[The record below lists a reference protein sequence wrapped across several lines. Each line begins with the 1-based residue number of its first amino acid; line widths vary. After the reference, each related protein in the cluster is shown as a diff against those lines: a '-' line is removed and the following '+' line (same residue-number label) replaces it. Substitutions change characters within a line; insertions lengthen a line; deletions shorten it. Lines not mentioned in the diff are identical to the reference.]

1 MILLPAMIR
10 YDVNTVVRKRT
21 PLIQLTYFFLNLF
34 YGNFPGTA
42 PFHKSV
48 SLKTTIMK
56 KALLIMGLFT
66 VMIFASY
73 AKTVTGIIS
82 DKDGNPLAGVTI
94 VLKGTSTRV
103 SSDAKGN
110 FSIQAPETN
119 ITLVFT
125 LKGYTRQE
133 LKVTGTGK
141 ISVVMQEEIV
151 LDEIARPEHE
161 KAIVK
166 SPAPAIMAEE
176 ATSCLQGKVAG
187 ISVSNQGWNR
197 RKQENYR
204 AASCYQPSP
213 DYNTEGYSAI
223 HENGF
228 KNPLIDP
235 LSTFSIDVDA
245 ASYSNVRRFIT
256 EGQKPVPDAVRIE
269 EMINYF
275 DYDYPQPHDGN
286 PFAIVH
292 ELGVCPWNKEN
303 LLLHIGLQ
311 GEKMTKNEI
320 PPSNLVFLLDV
331 SGSMDQPNKLPLLIK
346 AMKMLAGQ
354 LRANDRVAIV
364 VYAGSSGMVLPST
377 PGNQK
382 EKIISALDRL
392 QAGGSTAGSA
402 GLKLAYEVAEEN
414 FMEDGNNRIIL
425 ATDGD
430 FNVGPSSNAEMER
443 MIEKYRDRGIFISVC
458 GFGMGNYKDDKMEII
473 ADKGNGNYSYID
485 NLMEAK
491 KVFINEFSSTLYT
504 IAKDVKIQI
513 EFNPA
518 FVKEYRLVGYENR
531 LLNEEDFENDKKDA
545 GEMGAG
551 HTVTALYEIVT
562 TNRHTDYVRKLKYQ
576 PSEVIPDVPQTG
588 ELATIKF
595 RYKKPD
601 GDKSILMTEV
611 IPQLVTPASETSDN
625 FRFSAAVAGFG
636 MLLRNSEFKGTINYD
651 QVLTL
656 ARGSKGYDRDGY
668 RAEFI
673 RLVELSEA
681 VSRAIA
687 SN

>member
-1 MILLPAMIR
+1 
-10 YDVNTVVRKRT
+10 
-21 PLIQLTYFFLNLF
+21 
-34 YGNFPGTA
+34 
-42 PFHKSV
+42 
-48 SLKTTIMK
+48 
-56 KALLIMGLFT
+56 
-66 VMIFASY
+66 
-73 AKTVTGIIS
+73 
-82 DKDGNPLAGVTI
+82 
-94 VLKGTSTRV
+94 
-103 SSDAKGN
+103 
-110 FSIQAPETN
+110 
-119 ITLVFT
+119 
-125 LKGYTRQE
+125 
-133 LKVTGTGK
+133 
-141 ISVVMQEEIV
+141 MQEEVV
-151 LDEIARPEHE
+151 LEEILRPENE
-161 KAIVK
+161 MVLVK
-166 SPAPAIMAEE
+166 SPVPAIMAED
-176 ATSCLQGKVAG
+176 ATGCLQGKVAG
-187 ISVSNQGWNR
+187 ISVSNSGWTR
-197 RKQENYR
+197 RKQEYNM

-223 HENGF
+223 HENGY

-311 GEKMTKNEI
+311 GEKMANNEI

-331 SGSMDQPNKLPLLIK
+331 SGSMDQPNKLPLLVK
-346 AMKMLAGQ
+346 AMKMLVGQ
-354 LRANDRVAIV
+354 LRAKDRVAIV

-382 EKIISALDRL
+382 EKIISALERL

-414 FMEDGNNRIIL
+414 FMEEGNNRIIL

-611 IPQLVTPASETSDN
+611 IPQLVQPVSETSDN

-636 MLLRNSEFKGTINYD
+636 MLLRNSEYKGTINYD
-651 QVLTL
+651 QVLSL
-656 ARGSKGYDRDGY
+656 ARGSKGYDKDGY

-673 RLVELSEA
+673 RLVELSDNNDLTSDNEY
-681 VSRAIA
+681 
-687 SN
+687 